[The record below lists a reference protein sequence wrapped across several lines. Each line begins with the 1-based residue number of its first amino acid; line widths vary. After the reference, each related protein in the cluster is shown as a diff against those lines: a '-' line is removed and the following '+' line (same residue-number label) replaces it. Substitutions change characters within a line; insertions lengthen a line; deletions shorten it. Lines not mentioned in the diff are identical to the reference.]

1 MNPDEYISDRVDSQI
16 EWHEKK
22 SGSNKRMYQKYQ
34 MIQLIVASMIT
45 LSATLTVIDQ
55 AWVSF
60 VAPTLGAVVAV
71 VSGVLGL
78 FKFQE
83 NWVDYRTTSE
93 QLKQEKFL
101 FLTRSEPY
109 NTAQSFQ
116 TLVTNVEDILSKQ
129 NSKWKNN
136 SNDGAQGDGTMAQM
150 ADDDDEKD

>member
-1 MNPDEYISDRVDSQI
+1 
-16 EWHEKK
+16 
-22 SGSNKRMYQKYQ
+22 
-34 MIQLIVASMIT
+34 MIT